1 MKNIDCS
8 ELAGYILTRQVH
20 QARNLVQSEHIWLR
34 VAFFGESPDFQATFR
49 DYLDNFYDVSQKRNL
64 IDAEFFD
71 GSDTVNF
78 AKANLDPAVQGI
90 ICGENLADQLT
101 LEKDINGVRRDSA
114 FENGKKLAQRYLI
127 AGFDLPDDFNIA
139 EALSILHFDQLVAA
153 ALIDNLIRNCYEN
166 FAIHPGSKD
175 F

>member
-8 ELAGYILTRQVH
+8 ELVAYILARQVR
-20 QARNLVQSEHIWLR
+20 QARNLVQSER
-34 VAFFGESPDFQATFR
+34 VWPRIAFFGESSDFQAMFR
-49 DYLDNFYDVSQKRNL
+49 DYLDNFYDVGKKQNL
-64 IDAEFFD
+64 IEADFFD
-71 GSDTVNF
+71 GTNTANF
-78 AKANLDPAVQGI
+78 AKANTDPATQGI
-90 ICGENLADQLT
+90 VCGENFATELAP
-101 LEKDINGVRRDSA
+101 EKDINGTRRDSA
-114 FENGKKLAQRYLI
+114 FENREKLARKYLV